1 MDTSE
6 NRIKLNKLKLFLR
19 LCRCN
24 YTISILDS
32 IIIENSIIS
41 VKDSIINDIMKYVNY
56 YEWNLEELV
65 YRSQI
70 EVNNMINA
78 FKNEKAENVLVNEI
92 RDLLDKLPN
101 TKNEIELK
109 MKSYETLETTE
120 DEPPYIGDMQLVD
133 E

>member
-1 MDTSE
+1 
-6 NRIKLNKLKLFLR
+6 
-19 LCRCN
+19 
-24 YTISILDS
+24 
-32 IIIENSIIS
+32 
-41 VKDSIINDIMKYVNY
+41 MKYVNY

-92 RDLLDKLPN
+92 RDLFDKLPN

>member
-1 MDTSE
+1 
-6 NRIKLNKLKLFLR
+6 
-19 LCRCN
+19 
-24 YTISILDS
+24 
-32 IIIENSIIS
+32 
-41 VKDSIINDIMKYVNY
+41 MKYVNY

-109 MKSYETLETTE
+109 MKSY
-120 DEPPYIGDMQLVD
+120 
-133 E
+133 

>member
-1 MDTSE
+1 
-6 NRIKLNKLKLFLR
+6 
-19 LCRCN
+19 
-24 YTISILDS
+24 
-32 IIIENSIIS
+32 
-41 VKDSIINDIMKYVNY
+41 MKYVNY
-56 YEWNLEELV
+56 FEWNLEELV
-65 YRSQI
+65 NRSQN

-109 MKSYETLETTE
+109 IKSYEILETTE

>member
-1 MDTSE
+1 
-6 NRIKLNKLKLFLR
+6 
-19 LCRCN
+19 
-24 YTISILDS
+24 
-32 IIIENSIIS
+32 
-41 VKDSIINDIMKYVNY
+41 MKYVNY
-56 YEWNLEELV
+56 FEWNLEELV
-65 YRSQI
+65 NRSQN

-78 FKNEKAENVLVNEI
+78 FKNEKAENVLVIEI

-109 MKSYETLETTE
+109 IKSYEILETTE

>member
-1 MDTSE
+1 
-6 NRIKLNKLKLFLR
+6 
-19 LCRCN
+19 
-24 YTISILDS
+24 
-32 IIIENSIIS
+32 
-41 VKDSIINDIMKYVNY
+41 MKYVNY

-109 MKSYETLETTE
+109 IKSYEILETTE